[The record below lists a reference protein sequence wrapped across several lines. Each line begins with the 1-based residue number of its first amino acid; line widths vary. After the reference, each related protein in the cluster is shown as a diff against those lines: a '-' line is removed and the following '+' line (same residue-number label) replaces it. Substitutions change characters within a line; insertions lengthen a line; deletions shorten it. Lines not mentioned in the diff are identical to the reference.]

1 MTQRNLKSTL
11 VLCSFCFALRC
22 SNGRKMALPDLE
34 DHLAS
39 HGVDPALSSH
49 LVSNGWTSQNFAMI
63 VESKAAFTDE
73 IWSELSDAP
82 IPLVQRA
89 NLKVAWQ
96 LLQSEAV
103 PSLRDSPGSAAAP
116 PTGIQPDGSWAES
129 FAPKIQPSTVA
140 KLKKQFLEDYP
151 SEVLTMETMP
161 STRLL
166 SLAHHQHSKQEY
178 RWIPWKFRMTQSRM
192 EDMVIYQRPKIPKVE
207 GLQLH
212 QLLWDEPPSLE
223 VNNQG
228 MGVNA
233 IRNMLEVHNTAMSLV
248 GACHLQRLRSYTL
261 KFMGFLTQR
270 LDADSGL
277 RPPNVLEAQAADK
290 ALWQMIHDLVLD
302 QQFTLDNAIHE
313 VTHLRS
319 DMASLLQP
327 RPKLSTK
334 PQHPSPSAPS
344 SGSAK
349 GRGKSKS
356 KGKQGSKKGEAPSRP
371 TWVTEA
377 TVQGKRHQLCMQ
389 FQSGKCQKGDTCRF
403 SHLCAHPLASGQAC
417 GQPHSAFDHQ
427 QQPH

>member
-1 MTQRNLKSTL
+1 
-11 VLCSFCFALRC
+11 
-22 SNGRKMALPDLE
+22 MALPDLE

-319 DMASLLQP
+319 DHYFNQGLSCRPNRNTLLHQP
-327 RPKLSTK
+327 
-334 PQHPSPSAPS
+334 
-344 SGSAK
+344 
-349 GRGKSKS
+349 
-356 KGKQGSKKGEAPSRP
+356 
-371 TWVTEA
+371 
-377 TVQGKRHQLCMQ
+377 
-389 FQSGKCQKGDTCRF
+389 
-403 SHLCAHPLASGQAC
+403 HPLDLQKDGENRKARANKEAKRAKHLLAQPGSRRLQFKESGISYVCSSNRESVRKEIPADLAIC
-417 GQPHSAFDHQ
+417 VPTHWHRGRHAANLIARLTISSNHTDSDRKTN
-427 QQPH
+427 

>member
-1 MTQRNLKSTL
+1 
-11 VLCSFCFALRC
+11 
-22 SNGRKMALPDLE
+22 MALPDLE

-290 ALWQMIHDLVLD
+290 AC
-302 QQFTLDNAIHE
+302 
-313 VTHLRS
+313 
-319 DMASLLQP
+319 
-327 RPKLSTK
+327 
-334 PQHPSPSAPS
+334 
-344 SGSAK
+344 
-349 GRGKSKS
+349 GR
-356 KGKQGSKKGEAPSRP
+356 
-371 TWVTEA
+371 
-377 TVQGKRHQLCMQ
+377 
-389 FQSGKCQKGDTCRF
+389 
-403 SHLCAHPLASGQAC
+403 
-417 GQPHSAFDHQ
+417 
-427 QQPH
+427 

>member
-1 MTQRNLKSTL
+1 MIFSNQHLIF
-11 VLCSFCFALRC
+11 VAFYFALRF
-22 SNGRKMALPDLE
+22 SNWRHMALPDLE

-49 LVSNGWTSQNFAMI
+49 MVQNGWTSQNFAMI
-63 VESKAAFTDE
+63 VDSKAAFTDE

-96 LLQSEAV
+96 LLQTEAV
-103 PSLRDSPGSAAAP
+103 PSLRDSQGSAAAP

-212 QLLWDEPPSLE
+212 QLLWDEPPSLD

-248 GACHLQRLRSYTL
+248 GAWHLQRLRSYTL

-277 RPPNVLEAQAADK
+277 RPPNVLESQAADK

-327 RPKLSTK
+327 RPKLSTR

-356 KGKQGSKKGEAPSRP
+356 KGKQGGKKGEAPSRP

-389 FQSGKCQKGDTCRF
+389 FQSGKCQKGDTCHF

-417 GQPHSAFDHQ
+417 GQQHSAFDHQ
-427 QQPH
+427 QPPH